1 MGLNSQK
8 YRRATNLS
16 LGGFGAQTIR
26 STAGHSEVKLSH
38 DGTRP
43 KKPSFVSKDTE
54 TKGQLDNCQTSNFGH
69 LLNYQLDSLV
79 TPVPIVKSAEF
90 SLFSARKSGESISDN
105 GVINTARFARWNQ
118 RK

>member
-16 LGGFGAQTIR
+16 LGGFGAQN
-26 STAGHSEVKLSH
+26 TAGHSEVKLSH

-79 TPVPIVKSAEF
+79 TPVVKLQNIHRWKFQGTLRALSVIHQF
-90 SLFSARKSGESISDN
+90 CLIRNWWKSSI
-105 GVINTARFARWNQ
+105 
-118 RK
+118 K

>member
-43 KKPSFVSKDTE
+43 KKPSS
-54 TKGQLDNCQTSNFGH
+54 
-69 LLNYQLDSLV
+69 
-79 TPVPIVKSAEF
+79 
-90 SLFSARKSGESISDN
+90 
-105 GVINTARFARWNQ
+105 
-118 RK
+118 

>member
-16 LGGFGAQTIR
+16 LGGFGAQN
-26 STAGHSEVKLSH
+26 TAGHSEVKLSH

-69 LLNYQLDSLV
+69 LLNYQLDSIV
-79 TPVPIVKSAEF
+79 TPVVKCKMSTAGSSKERYERCQ
-90 SLFSARKSGESISDN
+90 SSINFVSSKIIRN
-105 GVINTARFARWNQ
+105 L
-118 RK
+118 